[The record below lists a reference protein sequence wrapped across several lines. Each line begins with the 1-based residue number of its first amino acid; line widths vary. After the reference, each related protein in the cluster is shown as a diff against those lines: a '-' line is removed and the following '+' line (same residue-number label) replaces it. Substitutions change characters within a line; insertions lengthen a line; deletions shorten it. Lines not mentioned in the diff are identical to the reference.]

1 MATPHELVITVWP
14 AAGRTPGGVGLS
26 RGQFSESSI
35 QYIIYSD
42 CLLLPLKNSC
52 HEYFRSQI
60 EIDYQHQ
67 QFVDC
72 LFLFAHRLIDCVKLL
87 ACSLR
92 MNRTCD
98 YTWNEIGTV
107 NTATSASANL
117 IDRSNVACTHAVE
130 PKKRVY
136 LVTFETRN
144 TGAFSTV
151 RNGSYDIM
159 VKHKHERKF

>member
-1 MATPHELVITVWP
+1 MATPHELVMTVWP
-14 AAGRTPGGVGLS
+14 AAGVPVGLS
-26 RGQFSESSI
+26 RGKFSKSSI

-42 CLLLPLKNSC
+42 RLLLPLQKSC
-52 HEYFRSQI
+52 YEYFRLQI

-72 LFLFAHRLIDCVKLL
+72 LFLFAHRLIDCVNLL

-107 NTATSASANL
+107 NTSSSANQ
-117 IDRSNVACTHAVE
+117 IDTSNVPCTHTIE

-136 LVTFETRN
+136 LVTFDTRN
-144 TGAFSTV
+144 TGAFFTV

-159 VKHKHERKF
+159 VKHKRMF